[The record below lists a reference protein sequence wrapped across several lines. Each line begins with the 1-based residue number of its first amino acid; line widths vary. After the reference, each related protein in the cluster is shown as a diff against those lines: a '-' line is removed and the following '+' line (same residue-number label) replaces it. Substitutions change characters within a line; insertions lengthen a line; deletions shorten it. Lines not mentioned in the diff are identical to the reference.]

1 VRPNTPRV
9 TGILGAV
16 HDQVYTLAKHT
27 RSGKLALNLKDLAK
41 GKDAHVFEDG
51 VDLKALEEKVWMEG
65 TYRGQVGSPQRASF
79 DRFVWRSPVPIG
91 RRLQTGKPEFPLY
104 WVEIKGK
111 IAQSRWVYHLAP
123 RARPAT

>member
-1 VRPNTPRV
+1 MQPNTPRV

-27 RSGKLALNLKDLAK
+27 RSGKLALKDLAK
-41 GKDAHVFEDG
+41 GKDAHVFDDG
-51 VDLKALEEKVWMEG
+51 VDLKQLEQKVWTEG
-65 TYRGQVGSPQRASF
+65 TYQGQVHNGHRVIF

-91 RRLQTGKPEFPLY
+91 RRIETAKPELPLY

-111 IAQSRWVYHLAP
+111 ISHSLWIYHLAP